1 MLILS
6 GQITA
11 EESLFT
17 YGPGENVSTFQNES
31 FVPMFVEDIVWADND
46 TREQAEANCGG
57 DIVCLFDAASTNDV
71 SIGLNSQ
78 AVKVKVVEENKQLS
92 KSKIY
97 SGTSIQGTPSGPK
110 HVSLE

>member
-1 MLILS
+1 
-6 GQITA
+6 
-11 EESLFT
+11 
-17 YGPGENVSTFQNES
+17 
-31 FVPMFVEDIVWADND
+31 MFVEDIVWADND